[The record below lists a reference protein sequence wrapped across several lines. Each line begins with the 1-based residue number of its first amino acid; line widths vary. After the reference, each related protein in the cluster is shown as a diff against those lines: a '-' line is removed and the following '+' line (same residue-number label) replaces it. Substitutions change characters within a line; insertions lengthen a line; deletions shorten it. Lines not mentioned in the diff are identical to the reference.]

1 MRDQLTRPAR
11 AVRRAS
17 SVSSDR
23 VSRHSAERDAF
34 DSMTGDV
41 AGSSA
46 LAASNPIDVA
56 VAMQSVLFGD
66 VLFRALARLPGLRVV
81 SCGRGE
87 DGVRRILELKPQV
100 LLLDEEDLERNGNF
114 LRHLSQVA
122 PTTRILVMAMRSS
135 KEKLESVRRDGARGI
150 VEMGYDLETLGRA
163 IEAVA
168 AGRVWAHRAT
178 AAPGP
183 EYNEAV
189 RSKLPAFGTDGRL
202 TKREWE
208 IAERVG
214 RGLRNKDIALR
225 LNISQETVKA
235 HLNNIFR
242 KLQLDSRVALGILAL
257 SRIEPKNDA

>member
-1 MRDQLTRPAR
+1 MRGQLTRPAR

-17 SVSSDR
+17 SIASDR
-23 VSRHSAERDAF
+23 VSRHSAGRDTF

-66 VLFRALARLPGLRVV
+66 VLSRALARLPGLRVV

-87 DGVRRILELKPQV
+87 DGVRRILELKPRV

-122 PTTRILVMAMRSS
+122 PTTRILVMATRSS
-135 KEKLESVRRDGARGI
+135 KEKIEKVLRDGACGI
-150 VEMGYDLETLGRA
+150 VEMGSGLETLVRA
-163 IEAVA
+163 IDAVA
-168 AGRVWAHRAT
+168 AGKVWTDRSS

-183 EYNEAV
+183 EYREAV
-189 RSKLPAFGTDGRL
+189 RSRLPVFGTDGRL

-214 RGLRNKDIALR
+214 QGLRNKDIAFR
-225 LNISQETVKA
+225 LNITSDTVKT

-242 KLQLDSRVALGILAL
+242 KLDLDGRVALGILAQR
-257 SRIEPKNDA
+257 RIGPKSEA